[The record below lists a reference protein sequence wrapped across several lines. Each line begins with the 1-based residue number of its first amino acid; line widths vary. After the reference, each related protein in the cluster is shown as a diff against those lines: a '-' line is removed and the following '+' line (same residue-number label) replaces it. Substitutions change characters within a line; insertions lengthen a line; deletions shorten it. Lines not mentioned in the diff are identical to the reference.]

1 MRPSYR
7 PVKIVLGLVAAL
19 HIIHGLA
26 IVIPGVPS
34 SIVHAFF
41 GASLQV
47 TPQVAHILQI
57 FGIYLLTVG
66 ALCIYAIR
74 DPARNPKANPMI
86 MGDFNEGE
94 PVGSRSPSF
103 AGAACNFR
111 IPNWSKLPVGSR
123 LKARSWLAS
132 RKSSSAKTWRHSSTR
147 PSQGAGGPTR
157 RFSCGAATPGDRP
170 SRRRHPRRL
179 QGVWSGRQ
187 ASTGVRPGK
196 GQPLP

>member
-1 MRPSYR
+1 M
-7 PVKIVLGLVAAL
+7 
-19 HIIHGLA
+19 
-26 IVIPGVPS
+26 
-34 SIVHAFF
+34 
-41 GASLQV
+41 
-47 TPQVAHILQI
+47 
-57 FGIYLLTVG
+57 LTVVDKSATTSEAAHRRSG
-66 ALCIYAIR
+66 CPRRPPAPTDGGGRRQGQAARHDCVLLRWAIR